1 MASLQYT
8 LPSGRTLGVTGF
20 GNPMASH
27 VVIFCHPAP
36 GSGLFDP
43 APALTSGRDVH
54 VIAID
59 RPGYGSSEP
68 LPDDQWPTI
77 AGIVDDISEFVL
89 HSEHIAQSLNL
100 HDLDSLG
107 VAGWSAG
114 GRIALALAA
123 RHPQLFTRVAT
134 VGTPA
139 PNEDVHWIP
148 DEFQSVSDQ
157 LASRP
162 AADAMERLTT
172 MLAAQGGPVTDDVD
186 RASEWDTSW
195 AMQHQLGVGDADA
208 AVLAQPG
215 VRDRLEAMLRD
226 AYRQGV
232 TGVATDLL
240 SYTARPWQ
248 IDYDHITAR
257 ALLLYGEHDQIGREH
272 AQWYASKLAT
282 AQVEEV
288 PGVGHLAIV
297 PAWERIIDHLTDE
310 S

>member
-1 MASLQYT
+1 
-8 LPSGRTLGVTGF
+8 
-20 GNPMASH
+20 MASH
-27 VVIFCHPAP
+27 VAIFCHPAP

-43 APALTSGRDVH
+43 VPALTSDRDVH

-59 RPGYGSSEP
+59 RPGYGSSDP
-68 LPDDQWPTI
+68 LPEGEWPTI
-77 AGIVDDISEFVL
+77 AGLVDDISEFVL

-114 GRIALALAA
+114 GRVALALAA
-123 RHPQLFTRVAT
+123 RHPHLFTRVAT

-139 PNEDVHWIP
+139 PNEEVGWIP
-148 DEFQSVSDQ
+148 DEFQGVSDQ
-157 LASRP
+157 LATRP
-162 AADAMERLTT
+162 AADAIDRLSG
-172 MLAAQGGPVTDDVD
+172 MLASQNGRVEDDAD
-186 RASEWDTSW
+186 RASDWDVSG
-195 AMQHQLGVGDADA
+195 AMESLGIGEADA

-226 AYRQGV
+226 AYRQGTV
-232 TGVATDLL
+232 GVASDVL

-248 IDYDHITAR
+248 IDYSAITAR
-257 ALLLYGEHDQIGREH
+257 SLLLYGEHDPIGREH
-272 AQWYASKLAT
+272 AQWYSSQQANP
-282 AQVEEV
+282 QVEQV

-297 PAWERIIDHLTDE
+297 PAWDRIIEHLIDE